1 VVLRRDEALET
12 AGAQVDNVEKV
23 KRWGKGALSS
33 MGQRLAASVG
43 GGMDDDAEEEDAAA
57 AAAAA
62 AKAAMGKAG
71 RSRGKFM
78 RKR

>member
-1 VVLRRDEALET
+1 MVSRRDEALEA

-43 GGMDDDAEEEDAAA
+43 GGMDDDAEEDAAA